1 MCNDVKNIISHG
13 FETCYDWRP
22 VLELLLESASENYFE
37 MQVDQQPCP
46 QFSNKENFFVQDIE
60 RRAEQR
66 LQSWLTSFQ
75 VLNKNILIL
84 LKLYMYTESF
94 SLYLLTSIVTR
105 VGVFCQACCQT

>member
-1 MCNDVKNIISHG
+1 MFCKVMCNDVKNIISHG

-46 QFSNKENFFVQDIE
+46 QFSNKENLFVQDIE

-75 VLNKNILIL
+75 V
-84 LKLYMYTESF
+84 
-94 SLYLLTSIVTR
+94 
-105 VGVFCQACCQT
+105 

>member
-37 MQVDQQPCP
+37 MQVDQPCP

-75 VLNKNILIL
+75 VLNKNID
-84 LKLYMYTESF
+84 
-94 SLYLLTSIVTR
+94 
-105 VGVFCQACCQT
+105 